1 MKFLNR
7 FLLAPCLALAAV
19 IAIAQPVADTHR
31 VIGFRSAHF
40 GMDEAQVRS
49 AIAQDFEPVSDN
61 LSMLKN
67 PAENT
72 ELLLLRVAEL
82 EPGPG
87 PASVS
92 YIFGAKSRR
101 LMHINVV
108 WKTDETP
115 SDEARNKIAAAGMQ
129 LTNYFRD
136 LSWKPGAS
144 ASGLPNGG
152 NGLVLFAGLDPS
164 NAGVEVRVSG
174 VTTSGAESVAS
185 KPEGP
190 AQLVLSYVAD
200 IKNPDIAVI
209 KPGAF

>member
-7 FLLAPCLALAAV
+7 FLLTSYLVLAAV
-19 IAIAQPVADTHR
+19 TAIAQPVADTHR

-49 AIAQDFEPVSDN
+49 AIAQDFKPVSDN
-61 LSMLKN
+61 LSILKN

-72 ELLLLRVAEL
+72 ELLLLRLAEI

-92 YIFGAKSRR
+92 YIFGAKSKR
-101 LMHINVV
+101 LMHVNVV

-115 SDEARNKIAAAGMQ
+115 SDEARNKIAAAGLQ

-136 LSWKPGAS
+136 LSWRPGAS

-152 NGLVLFAGLDPS
+152 NSVVLFVGLDPN

-174 VTTSGAESVAS
+174 VATSSAQSVAA
-185 KPEGP
+185 KPKGA

-209 KPGAF
+209 KPDAF

>member
-1 MKFLNR
+1 MKFFNR
-7 FLLAPCLALAAV
+7 FLLVPCLTLAAA
-19 IAIAQPVADTHR
+19 IAIAKPVADAHR
-31 VIGFRSAHF
+31 VVGFRSAHF

-49 AIAQDFEPVSDN
+49 AIAQDFKPVSDSM
-61 LSMLKN
+61 SMLKN

-72 ELLLLRVAEL
+72 QVLVLRVTEL

-87 PASVS
+87 PVNIS
-92 YIFGAKSRR
+92 YIFGAKSKR
-101 LMHINVV
+101 LMHVNVV
-108 WKTDETP
+108 WKTNETP

-136 LSWKPGAS
+136 LSWRPGAS
-144 ASGLPNGG
+144 ASGLPNGD
-152 NGLVLFAGLDPS
+152 NGLVLFAGFDPT

-174 VTTSGAESVAS
+174 VATYGAESVAS

-200 IKNPDIAVI
+200 IKHPDIAVI

>member
-1 MKFLNR
+1 MKFLKC

-19 IAIAQPVADTHR
+19 IAIAQPVADSHR
-31 VIGFRSAHF
+31 VAGFRSAHF
-40 GMDEAQVRS
+40 GMDAAQVRS
-49 AIAQDFEPVSDN
+49 AIARDFKPLPDSV
-61 LSMLKN
+61 SMLKN

-72 ELLLLRVAEL
+72 QVLVLRVAEL

-87 PASVS
+87 PASIS
-92 YIFGAKSRR
+92 YIFGAKSNR

-108 WKTDETP
+108 WKTDGTP

-136 LSWKPGAS
+136 LSWKPGTS
-144 ASGLPNGG
+144 ALGLPDGANGV
-152 NGLVLFAGLDPS
+152 VLFVGSDPN

-174 VTTSGAESVAS
+174 VATYGAGSASV
-185 KPEGP
+185 KPEGA

-200 IKNPDIAVI
+200 IKNPDIAAI

>member
-7 FLLAPCLALAAV
+7 FLLAPCLALATV
-19 IAIAQPVADTHR
+19 VAIAQPAADAHR
-31 VIGFRSAHF
+31 VVGFRSAHF

-49 AIAQDFEPVSDN
+49 AIGQDFKPVSDN

-72 ELLLLRVAEL
+72 ELLLLRLAEL

-101 LMHINVV
+101 LMHVNVV
-108 WKTDETP
+108 WKTGETP
-115 SDEARNKIAAAGMQ
+115 SDEARNQIAAAGLQ

-136 LSWKPGAS
+136 LSWRPGAS

-152 NGLVLFAGLDPS
+152 NGVVLFVGLDPN

-174 VTTSGAESVAS
+174 VATSRAESGAYT
-185 KPEGP
+185 PEGA

-209 KPGAF
+209 KPAAF

>member
-7 FLLAPCLALAAV
+7 FLLVPCLALAAV
-19 IAIAQPVADTHR
+19 MAIAQPVADTHR
-31 VIGFRSAHF
+31 VVGFRSAHF

-49 AIAQDFEPVSDN
+49 AIAQDFKSAADGM
-61 LSMLKN
+61 SMLKN

-72 ELLLLRVAEL
+72 EVLLLRVAEL

-87 PASVS
+87 PASIS

-101 LMHINVV
+101 LMHVNVV
-108 WKTDETP
+108 WKTGETP

-129 LTNYFRD
+129 LTNYFLG

-144 ASGLPNGG
+144 ASGLPDGS
-152 NGLVLFAGLDPS
+152 NGLILFAGLDPN

-174 VTTSGAESVAS
+174 VATYDAEKVSSKAEGA
-185 KPEGP
+185 

-200 IKNPDIAVI
+200 IKNPDIATI

>member
-19 IAIAQPVADTHR
+19 VAIAQPAADTHR
-31 VIGFRSAHF
+31 VVGFRSAHF
-40 GMDEAQVRS
+40 GMDAAQVRS
-49 AIAQDFEPVSDN
+49 AIAQDFKPLPDSM
-61 LSMLKN
+61 SMLEN

-72 ELLLLRVAEL
+72 QVLLLRVAEL

-101 LMHINVV
+101 LMHVNIV
-108 WKTDETP
+108 WKTDGTP
-115 SDEARNKIAAAGMQ
+115 SDEARNKIAAAGIQ
-129 LTNYFRD
+129 LTNYFQS

-144 ASGLPNGG
+144 ASGVPDGSNG
-152 NGLVLFAGLDPS
+152 VILFVGSDS
-164 NAGVEVRVSG
+164 TNAGVEMRVSG
-174 VTTSGAESVAS
+174 VATYGSKNVSS
-185 KPEGP
+185 KPEGA

-200 IKNPDIAVI
+200 FKNPDIAAI

>member
-19 IAIAQPVADTHR
+19 VAIAQPAADAHR
-31 VIGFRSAHF
+31 VVGFRSAHF
-40 GMDEAQVRS
+40 GMDAAQVRS
-49 AIAQDFEPVSDN
+49 AIAQDFKPLPD
-61 LSMLKN
+61 SMSMVKN

-72 ELLLLRVAEL
+72 QVLVLRVAEL

-87 PASVS
+87 PVSIS
-92 YIFGAKSRR
+92 YIFGAKSNR
-101 LMHINVV
+101 LMHVNVV
-108 WKTDETP
+108 WKTDGTP

-129 LTNYFRD
+129 LTNYFQN

-144 ASGLPNGG
+144 ASGLPDGG
-152 NGLVLFAGLDPS
+152 NGLILFAGLDPN

-174 VTTSGAESVAS
+174 VATSGGQSVAS
-185 KPEGP
+185 KPEGA

-200 IKNPDIAVI
+200 IKNPDIATI
-209 KPGAF
+209 KSGAF